1 MKKRWKD
8 FAKAKISFRRR
19 LLISFITVSVTP
31 LIIIGIFSLIQAEQK
46 TYSEKEKIYLNNME
60 QTYQTIETKVT
71 SINRASELLIFN
83 TGIIEMFEQDF
94 RDKSD
99 FQKYALFRDTQ

>member
-1 MKKRWKD
+1 
-8 FAKAKISFRRR
+8 
-19 LLISFITVSVTP
+19 
-31 LIIIGIFSLIQAEQK
+31 
-46 TYSEKEKIYLNNME
+46 ME
-60 QTYQTIETKVT
+60 QTYRTIETKVT

-99 FQKYALFRDTQ
+99 FQKYALFRDIFNPKNSLH